1 MNQPSFR
8 IRPYSKR
15 ELAGLYF
22 PDTRNGD
29 SAVANLR
36 NLMKRIPELVSEL
49 EAACYKP
56 RDKVFTPR
64 QVGIIV
70 RYLGEP

>member
-1 MNQPSFR
+1 MNESIFR

-15 ELAGLYF
+15 ALAKLYF
-22 PDTRNGD
+22 PSTKNEVT
-29 SAVANLR
+29 AVANLR
-36 NLMKRIPELVSEL
+36 NLMLRNPDLTAEL
-49 EAACYKP
+49 ADAHYKP
-56 RDKVFTPR
+56 YDKVFTPR